1 MMELPEEQRSE
12 YASMFMQL
20 EDNPDLADAWNVI
33 QEEAPGATD
42 WAAGKAF
49 GGAKWALGAF
59 SEGLARA
66 YSYITGDSAT
76 AAEQVL
82 RSREN
87 REKAKEIMAD
97 GIVQYLQDVANEAGV
112 KGNLDPARAKMVK
125 DRLTKGSTL
134 DTAIQKIVEPARAIG
149 TVGFQDLGLRED
161 VRDDPEVV
169 EELRKAGL
177 VMPVPD
183 DSMDAKARRGTGR
196 TAMIE
201 PVRPESTPDP
211 LKSAQTLAR
220 LRRTNPE
227 YFIDTPPA
235 VTDGDTAS
243 EVAAQ
248 ARTGGDRAPGLMSR
262 MTPNKPVDI
271 EAEAAPKVGESEFL
285 PLMKRVHGP
294 QSDVVERFS
303 DKVASGKI
311 TVADIT
317 RLIKSTQGLPKTK
330 SRDTLLA
337 SLYEYRD
344 VMNKR

>member
-112 KGNLDPARAKMVK
+112 TGAWGPERGKLLK
-125 DRLTKGSTL
+125 DSLTSDSTL
-134 DTAIQKIVEPARAIG
+134 DKAIESLYNPRAIG
-149 TVGFQDLGLRED
+149 TVGFQDLGLRDD
-161 VRDDPEVV
+161 VRDTPEVV
-169 EELRKAGL
+169 KELRKVGL